1 MQAACQLALTLYC
14 VDMSIRNANPSSS
27 DSEDQQIGVLF
38 VCLRNIC
45 RSPLAEGLFRRSVQ
59 AAGVAERFFIDSSG
73 TSPWHVGQPPDPG
86 SIAVA
91 AKHGIDISMQRARN
105 LREDDG
111 ERFHWVVCLDA
122 SNKRV
127 VGARIEPKE
136 LFLLRDVDPLRS
148 GTGVPDPYGG
158 SSQAFDE
165 CFEIIERCMEPLL
178 ERVLQVKKLSV

>member
-1 MQAACQLALTLYC
+1 
-14 VDMSIRNANPSSS
+14 
-27 DSEDQQIGVLF
+27 
-38 VCLRNIC
+38 
-45 RSPLAEGLFRRSVQ
+45 
-59 AAGVAERFFIDSSG
+59 
-73 TSPWHVGQPPDPG
+73 
-86 SIAVA
+86 
-91 AKHGIDISMQRARN
+91 MQRARN